1 MSPVALSD
9 VLLKSTEAPLLK
21 PRGVLLVV
29 DDEEGPRQSLRVVF
43 KDDYEVLLASDGL
56 TAIELAQNHRID
68 VAILDIRMK
77 DISGIEVLE
86 RLKYVDPRIE
96 VIMLTAFETTETM
109 RQALRLRACDY
120 LNKPF
125 EVSTMR
131 AAVAKAMQ
139 RRTLEGEIHNDTE
152 KLQHLL
158 AELQNQKLEE
168 QMLQTRGEIY
178 ASIIHDINGPLT
190 VISGFIQLMN
200 QRIVDSTRLELED
213 LEFFKDRLRTV
224 TRQVSNCID
233 ISRRYLGLMRKQA
246 GEMQTVGMNELLGDL
261 NHVLRIHPSARLH
274 QFSVHPLTEN
284 MAVRMHGTDVL
295 QVLHNLGVNAF
306 QCSPQ
311 PHAVAIEARILRQ
324 PLDLAAFKDG
334 PQDRIFNIEGFENVA
349 PLVALTVRDTGPGIA
364 PEILPKIFEAFFT
377 TKGPREGTG
386 LGLNIVQRLVKEA
399 GGMLHVHTHLGE
411 GSTFTTY
418 LAAVPLA

>member
-1 MSPVALSD
+1 
-9 VLLKSTEAPLLK
+9 
-21 PRGVLLVV
+21 
-29 DDEEGPRQSLRVVF
+29 
-43 KDDYEVLLASDGL
+43 
-56 TAIELAQNHRID
+56 
-68 VAILDIRMK
+68 
-77 DISGIEVLE
+77 
-86 RLKYVDPRIE
+86 
-96 VIMLTAFETTETM
+96 
-109 RQALRLRACDY
+109 
-120 LNKPF
+120 
-125 EVSTMR
+125 
-131 AAVAKAMQ
+131 
-139 RRTLEGEIHNDTE
+139 
-152 KLQHLL
+152 
-158 AELQNQKLEE
+158 LEE

-213 LEFFKDRLRTV
+213 LEFFKDRLKTV
-224 TRQVSNCID
+224 TRQVANCID

-246 GEMQTVGMNELLGDL
+246 GETQPVGINELLGDL
-261 NHVLRIHPSARLH
+261 NHVLRIHPSGKLH
-274 QFSVHPLTEN
+274 QFSIQPLAEN

-324 PLDLAAFKDG
+324 PLDLTSFKDG
-334 PQDRIFNIEGFENVA
+334 SQDRVFNIEAFENVT
-349 PLVALTVRDTGPGIA
+349 PLVALSVRDTGPGIA

-377 TKGPREGTG
+377 TKGPPEGTG

-399 GGMLHVHTHLGE
+399 GGMLHVHTRLGE
-411 GSTFTTY
+411 GSNFTTY